1 MSALHYPE
9 DLHYSKEHTWL
20 READDGTALV
30 GISDFAQD
38 QLGEVAFVD
47 LPAVGKLFASNGEFG
62 TVESIKA
69 VNALY
74 MPVAGTVLAV
84 NPALAADPSLVNT
97 SPYADGWMIKIQ
109 IPADADRAF
118 LLNAADYKAGLE

>member
-1 MSALHYPE
+1 MSALQYP
-9 DLHYSKEHTWL
+9 DTLKYSKEHTWL
-20 READDGTALV
+20 REEGDGTAYV

-47 LPAVGKLFASNGEFG
+47 LPAVGTSFAGNAEFG

-74 MPVAGTVLAV
+74 MPIAGAVLAV
-84 NPALAADPSLVNT
+84 NEALAADPSAVNT
-97 SPYADGWMIKIQ
+97 APYADGWMIKIR
-109 IPADADRAF
+109 IADDADRGF
-118 LLNAADYKAGLE
+118 LLAVADYTAGL

>member
-1 MSALHYPE
+1 MSLNYPE
-9 DLHYSKEHTWL
+9 TLLYSKEHTWL
-20 READDGTALV
+20 REEGDGTAFV

-47 LPAVGKLFASNGEFG
+47 LPAVGKAFDGNAEFG

-74 MPVAGTVLAV
+74 MPIAGTVLAV
-84 NPALAADPSLVNT
+84 NEALAADPSAVNT
-97 SPYADGWMIKIQ
+97 SPYTDGWMIKIQ
-109 IPADADRAF
+109 IPQGADRGF
-118 LLNAADYKAGLE
+118 LLGVKDYRAGME

>member
-1 MSALHYPE
+1 MSALQYP
-9 DLHYSKEHTWL
+9 DTLKYSKEHTWL
-20 READDGTALV
+20 REEGDGTACV

-47 LPAVGKLFASNGEFG
+47 LPAVGKSFDGNAEFG

-74 MPVAGTVLAV
+74 MPIAGTVLAV
-84 NPALAADPSLVNT
+84 NEALASDPSAVNT
-97 SPYADGWMIKIQ
+97 APYTDGWMIKIR
-109 IPADADRAF
+109 IADGADRGF
-118 LLNAADYKAGLE
+118 LLAAADYPAGL

>member
-1 MSALHYPE
+1 MSALQYP
-9 DLHYSKEHTWL
+9 DTLKYSKEHTWL
-20 READDGTALV
+20 REETDGTAYV

-47 LPAVGKLFASNGEFG
+47 LPAVGKFYDGNAEFG

-74 MPVAGTVLAV
+74 MPIAGTILAV
-84 NPALAADPSLVNT
+84 NEVLASDPSTVNT
-97 SPYADGWMIKIQ
+97 APYTDGWMIKIR
-109 IPADADRAF
+109 ITDGADRGF
-118 LLNAADYKAGLE
+118 LLATADYTAGLT

>member
-1 MSALHYPE
+1 MSLNYP
-9 DLHYSKEHTWL
+9 DTLKYSKEHTWL
-20 READDGTALV
+20 REEGDGTAVV

-47 LPAVGKLFASNGEFG
+47 LPAVGASFASNGEFG

-74 MPVAGTVLAV
+74 MPIAGTILAV
-84 NPALAADPSLVNT
+84 NEALASDPSAVNT
-97 SPYADGWMIKIQ
+97 APYGDGWMIKIK
-109 IPADADRAF
+109 IAEGADRGY
-118 LLNAADYKAGLE
+118 LLAVADYKAGIE